1 MQTNIHTWVVR
12 VVLRKKRF
20 KGLTINLSS
29 VHGLDFRARVDSE
42 SAEWS
47 VIKMSSP
54 WRVPVN
60 DVDELALSKK
70 GEGRDVAE
78 IVPK

>member
-20 KGLTINLSS
+20 KGLTISLSS
-29 VHGLDFRARVDSE
+29 VRVLDFRARVDSE

-47 VIKMSSP
+47 VIETSSP

>member
-29 VHGLDFRARVDSE
+29 VRGLDFRARVDSE

-70 GEGRDVAE
+70 EEGRDVAE
-78 IVPK
+78 IPE